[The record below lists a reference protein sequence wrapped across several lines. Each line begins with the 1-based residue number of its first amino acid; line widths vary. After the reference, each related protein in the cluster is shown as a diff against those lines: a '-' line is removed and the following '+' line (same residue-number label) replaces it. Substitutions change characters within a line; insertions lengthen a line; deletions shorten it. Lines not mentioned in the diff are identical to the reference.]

1 MRSTNFLKRIA
12 VQSTVHCLAAAF
24 LLLAGTVVAEAQQS
38 VYRIGFVSPTAAV
51 PEPSQLQ
58 AFRQGLRELGY
69 VEQKNLIIETRFA
82 ENRTERLP
90 ELVAEVLRLKVDVL
104 LAGSTPSALAAK
116 RATTTVPIVFAGV
129 LDPVGSGVVSS
140 LARPG
145 ANITGVTV
153 GVGGEGFTGKCLEF
167 LRQAVPGLSNVAVLV
182 NPSYPLTMQFRREV
196 QAAAKDL
203 SMTFDVRGAAN
214 ANELEHALA
223 AIGASR
229 AQGVFVAP
237 DPFLTA
243 SSARI
248 ARFAT
253 DRRLPALH
261 FSKLF
266 AEAGGLMS
274 YGGTLAESYRRAAT
288 HVHKILNGA
297 KPADLPIEQPTKF
310 ELVINLKTATALGL
324 TMPQPLLLQAAE
336 VIK

>member
-1 MRSTNFLKRIA
+1 MSSTIR
-12 VQSTVHCLAAAF
+12 CLAAGV
-24 LLLAGTVVAEAQQS
+24 LLLVVAAVAGAQQA
-38 VYRIGFVSPTAAV
+38 VYRIGFVSPTSAV

-58 AFRQGLRELGY
+58 AFRQGLRQLGY

-82 ENRTERLP
+82 ENRSERLP
-90 ELVAEVLRLKVDVL
+90 ELAAELLQLKVDVL
-104 LAGSTPSALAAK
+104 LAASTPGALAAK

-129 LDPVGSGVVSS
+129 LDPVGSGIVSS

-145 ANITGVTV
+145 GNVTGATV
-153 GVGGEGFTGKCLEF
+153 GIGGEGFTGKCLEL
-167 LRQAVPGLSNVAVLV
+167 LRHAVPGLSNVSVLV
-182 NPSYPLTMQFRREV
+182 NPSYPLTVQFRREI
-196 QAAAKDL
+196 QAATRGL
-203 SMTFDVRGAAN
+203 NMTFEVHGAAN
-214 ANELEHALA
+214 GNELERALA

-243 SSARI
+243 NSARI

-288 HVHKILNGA
+288 YVDRILKGA
-297 KPADLPIEQPTKF
+297 RPADLPIEQPTKF
-310 ELVINLKTATALGL
+310 ELVINLKAARALGL
-324 TMPQPLLLQAAE
+324 TMPQALLLQADQ
-336 VIK
+336 VIE